1 MTWSNLSAFS
11 LASFEMDAQMG
22 GSHRYA
28 DAVTGVED
36 QISLSPQ
43 AMGMLGNSVAT
54 HREQQSPTMGEGE
67 GLSSPKVNLSEAF
80 GGDADEI

>member
-1 MTWSNLSAFS
+1 
-11 LASFEMDAQMG
+11 MDAQMG

-43 AMGMLGNSVAT
+43 ALGMLGVAT
-54 HREQQSPTMGEGE
+54 PVTGEEESPSVG
-67 GLSSPKVNLSEAF
+67 
-80 GGDADEI
+80 